1 MENYLSNNNK
11 QLILSA
17 SIEMLK
23 DKFEIILPLNELNKI
38 LNNIYSHI
46 YNTNNN
52 DLTIY
57 DLNKLTL
64 TNLKIYIENIIKK
77 QNSNNEINENN
88 KKNETFETIQKID
101 TKIMDNDYINNKLKE
116 LENNRRILPSISTD
130 LYKDDSAA
138 NILQNN
144 INPVSINIPSQNY
157 IKKNYKN
164 FIINSNNRDWFLHS
178 NRNNI
183 RFNIQI
189 NIKEHDIFV
198 ELICFPKKIKELT
211 PYVIMNISDS
221 IKNINYIFICDK
233 NNDKWDIWKPCTKN
247 IENIILNNQTWTI
260 TFYDFNNKIL
270 DIGEDNINIISA
282 KIFETN
288 KILLEIGEFIDQFNV
303 NDNILIRNSKGI
315 IYNKVVTNVL
325 DNGINL
331 KYILINKNDFN
342 DDINDINDI
351 NDLINGKIL
360 NMSLQYSCIIK
371 YCSI

>member
-144 INPVSINIPSQNY
+144 INHVSINIHSQNY

-351 NDLINGKIL
+351 NDLINGRIL

>member
-116 LENNRRILPSISTD
+116 LEYNRRILPSISTD
-130 LYKDDSAA
+130 LYKDDSVA

-157 IKKNYKN
+157 IKKKYKN

-183 RFNIQI
+183 IFNIQI
-189 NIKEHDIFV
+189 NIK
-198 ELICFPKKIKELT
+198 
-211 PYVIMNISDS
+211 
-221 IKNINYIFICDK
+221 
-233 NNDKWDIWKPCTKN
+233 
-247 IENIILNNQTWTI
+247 
-260 TFYDFNNKIL
+260 
-270 DIGEDNINIISA
+270 
-282 KIFETN
+282 
-288 KILLEIGEFIDQFNV
+288 
-303 NDNILIRNSKGI
+303 
-315 IYNKVVTNVL
+315 
-325 DNGINL
+325 
-331 KYILINKNDFN
+331 
-342 DDINDINDI
+342 
-351 NDLINGKIL
+351 
-360 NMSLQYSCIIK
+360 
-371 YCSI
+371 

>member
-1 MENYLSNNNK
+1 
-11 QLILSA
+11 
-17 SIEMLK
+17 
-23 DKFEIILPLNELNKI
+23 
-38 LNNIYSHI
+38 
-46 YNTNNN
+46 
-52 DLTIY
+52 
-57 DLNKLTL
+57 
-64 TNLKIYIENIIKK
+64 
-77 QNSNNEINENN
+77 
-88 KKNETFETIQKID
+88 
-101 TKIMDNDYINNKLKE
+101 
-116 LENNRRILPSISTD
+116 
-130 LYKDDSAA
+130 
-138 NILQNN
+138 
-144 INPVSINIPSQNY
+144 
-157 IKKNYKN
+157 
-164 FIINSNNRDWFLHS
+164 
-178 NRNNI
+178 
-183 RFNIQI
+183 
-189 NIKEHDIFV
+189 
-198 ELICFPKKIKELT
+198 
-211 PYVIMNISDS
+211 MNISDS

-325 DNGINL
+325 DNDINL

-342 DDINDINDI
+342 DDINDI